1 MIDPITIVELGV
13 SAFIGSFFIEEDED
27 EEISEIEEDTEWG
40 WEAHIPILRR
50 SFVGRV
56 YWRVLF

>member
-27 EEISEIEEDTEWG
+27 EEIPEIEEDTEWG
-40 WEAHIPILRR
+40 
-50 SFVGRV
+50 
-56 YWRVLF
+56 